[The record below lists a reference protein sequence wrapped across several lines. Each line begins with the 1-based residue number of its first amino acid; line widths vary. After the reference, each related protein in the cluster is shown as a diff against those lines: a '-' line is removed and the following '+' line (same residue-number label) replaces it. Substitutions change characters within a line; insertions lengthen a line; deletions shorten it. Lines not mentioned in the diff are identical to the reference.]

1 MNNPTFALEHQE
13 LSSSKPTS
21 APELARSQ
29 GNGAILFTSAEE
41 LLADRNITGK
51 ILVDAFNEVSLK
63 PVKKVRRQ
71 QDCCSS
77 LHGCDCWPARRHWQH
92 TGHAMGRPMSHLQA
106 NPTGRCTARNDTTRS
121 SPADKSAPAL
131 SKEWLLSEI
140 VVTTTDI
147 TPPMPAKARGAF
159 AGKTIRV
166 IELDNPRKEGTRA
179 HKTYSLYV
187 SGGSYEDL
195 VANAA
200 GWSTKG
206 GVREDV
212 AHDIKKGRI
221 ELI

>member
-1 MNNPTFALEHQE
+1 MNNPTFALNIKS
-13 LSSSKPTS
+13 LVVKAYAT
-21 APELARSQ
+21 PELARSQ

-63 PVKKVRRQ
+63 TVKKFA
-71 QDCCSS
+71 DNKTA
-77 LHGCDCWPARRHWQH
+77 ARRYMAAIGGLHVD
-92 TGHAMGRPMSHLQA
+92 
-106 NPTGRCTARNDTTRS
+106 TGRTLVINGTKVTSKPTPQVA
-121 SPADKSAPAL
+121 AL
-131 SKEWLLSEI
+131 PGMTPLG
-140 VVTTTDI
+140 I
-147 TPPMPAKARGAF
+147 TPWNLVKGVAPSKDNATKPAKARGAF

-179 HKTYSLYV
+179 HKTYSLYI

>member
-1 MNNPTFALEHQE
+1 MNTTFALNIKS
-13 LSSSKPTS
+13 LVVKAYAT
-21 APELARSQ
+21 PELARSQ

-51 ILVDAFNEVSLK
+51 ILVDAFNEVSPK
-63 PVKKVRRQ
+63 PVKKFS
-71 QDCCSS
+71 DNKTA
-77 LHGCDCWPARRHWQH
+77 ARRYMTAIDDLHV
-92 TGHAMGRPMSHLQA
+92 TYASLKK
-106 NPTGRCTARNDTTRS
+106 PTPQVA
-121 SPADKSAPAL
+121 AL
-131 SKEWLLSEI
+131 PGMTPLG
-140 VVTTTDI
+140 I
-147 TPPMPAKARGAF
+147 TPWNLVKGVAPSKDNATKPTKARGAF

-179 HKTYSLYV
+179 HKTYSLYI

-212 AHDIKKGRI
+212 AHDLKKGRI

>member
-1 MNNPTFALEHQE
+1 MNNPTFALNIKS
-13 LSSSKPTS
+13 LVVKAYAT
-21 APELARSQ
+21 PELARSQ

-51 ILVDAFNEVSLK
+51 ILVDAFNEVSPK
-63 PVKKVRRQ
+63 PVKKFA
-71 QDCCSS
+71 DNKTA
-77 LHGCDCWPARRHWQH
+77 ARRYMAAIDDLHV
-92 TGHAMGRPMSHLQA
+92 TYASLKK
-106 NPTGRCTARNDTTRS
+106 PTPQVAALPGMTPLGL
-121 SPADKSAPAL
+121 PADKSAPAI
-131 SKEWLLSEI
+131 KGALSEI

-147 TPPMPAKARGAF
+147 TPPMPTKARGAF

-179 HKTYSLYV
+179 HKTYSLYI

-200 GWSTKG
+200 GWSNKG

-212 AHDIKKGRI
+212 AHDLKKGRI

>member
-1 MNNPTFALEHQE
+1 MNNPTFALNIKS
-13 LSSSKPTS
+13 LVVKAYATPK
-21 APELARSQ
+21 LAQSQ

-51 ILVDAFNEVSLK
+51 LLVDAFNEVTDK
-63 PVKKVRRQ
+63 PVKKFS
-71 QDCCSS
+71 DNKTA
-77 LHGCDCWPARRHWQH
+77 ARRYMTAIADLHVD
-92 TGHAMGRPMSHLQA
+92 
-106 NPTGRCTARNDTTRS
+106 TGRTLVINGTKVTSKPTPQVA
-121 SPADKSAPAL
+121 AL
-131 SKEWLLSEI
+131 PGMTPLG
-140 VVTTTDI
+140 I
-147 TPPMPAKARGAF
+147 TPAKPTKARGAF

-179 HKTYSLYV
+179 HKTYSLYI